1 MLLLLEA
8 CWFVLAVRTAM
19 AVDSVPVLGMRLAHQ
34 MLRVEALAVVAEVA
48 DVDLV
53 VDGKLAMSDPVR
65 QHMHAGPC
73 NGTAAARS
81 LPIAKALARCFGDGL
96 AGP

>member
-1 MLLLLEA
+1 
-8 CWFVLAVRTAM
+8 
-19 AVDSVPVLGMRLAHQ
+19 
-34 MLRVEALAVVAEVA
+34 VAEVA